1 MIQQTLLQLTAE
13 TSVSDWMGVV
23 PLTLLIAVISVMV
36 CYITFATI
44 PAIKVA
50 TDSYGTCAERTTGL
64 LRALA
69 TILGTIPLVII
80 TLVIM
85 HIFYPTFGVNIYT
98 IARIF
103 GGIL

>member
-44 PAIKVA
+44 PAI
-50 TDSYGTCAERTTGL
+50 
-64 LRALA
+64 
-69 TILGTIPLVII
+69 
-80 TLVIM
+80 TL
-85 HIFYPTFGVNIYT
+85 
-98 IARIF
+98 
-103 GGIL
+103 